1 MFSQQSICICLCI
14 GVIVLGLKY
23 TNDNIYIIKP
33 LLYITYIIGP
43 CLFCDIII
51 MKMYNILDTSVRV
64 CIIIVNFIHQLCKII
79 NPTPIIFLGGLFYLY
94 TTNIKYIDL
103 IY

>member
-1 MFSQQSICICLCI
+1 
-14 GVIVLGLKY
+14 
-23 TNDNIYIIKP
+23 
-33 LLYITYIIGP
+33 
-43 CLFCDIII
+43 